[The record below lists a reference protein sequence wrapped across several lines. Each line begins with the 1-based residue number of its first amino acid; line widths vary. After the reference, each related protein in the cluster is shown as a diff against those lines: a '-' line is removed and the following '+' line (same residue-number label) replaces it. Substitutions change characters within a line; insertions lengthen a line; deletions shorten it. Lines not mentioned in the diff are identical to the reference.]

1 MEVIILLILASLA
14 LAGLFLAIFVW
25 ATRSGQFEDTTTP
38 ALRILTDDLP
48 PGPAGV
54 ATAAEP
60 AAVSPDP
67 SLKTQTQTHP

>member
-48 PGPAGV
+48 PGPA
-54 ATAAEP
+54 TAAES
-60 AAVSPDP
+60 AAVRPDP